1 MSEVISGAASG
12 FLMGV
17 VFIGVA
23 AVMMVSL
30 TKDPPPMLKR
40 LWEQVHPVNFTMPVA
55 LLSLA
60 LWGLV
65 GVISGLLYRISLQEA
80 PGAGLGSPNTVY
92 TLGVVLVTAVM
103 APPLLYLLRRAIRE
117 LLIIML
123 AFVGIFGW
131 FLPFFSG

>member
-1 MSEVISGAASG
+1 MNEVISGAASG
-12 FLMGV
+12 FLMAV

-40 LWEQVHPVNFTMPVA
+40 LWEHVHPVNFAMPVA
-55 LLSLA
+55 FLSLA

-80 PGAGLGSPNTVY
+80 PGAGLGSANMVY
-92 TLGVVLVTAVM
+92 TLGVVLVTAAV
-103 APPLLYLLRRAIRE
+103 APPLLYLLRRSIRE